1 VTVPVAVSVVV
12 PCRNEAAN
20 VPVLVSR
27 VRSALET
34 DASVIGGATYEI
46 VLVDDGSTDGTLAA
60 LRSESRVDPRV
71 RYVSLSRGFGKESA
85 MLAGLRESRGDIV
98 VLMDGDLQHPP
109 ELVPQMLD
117 LLRSSGCDQVVGVR
131 DRTGE
136 TRLRRM
142 ASRGYHA
149 IASRNTGVALRPGHG
164 DFRAVTRRVVD
175 AVLSMG
181 EVNRFSRGLFAWVG
195 FDIRELPYTDA
206 ARLNGSSGWSLSGLL
221 GYGLDGLFSFNERPL
236 RIMVHLGWWAVV
248 VFLLYV
254 AYIVVSVAAFG
265 IETPGYVTLVASI
278 FFFGGLQLLSIG
290 LLGEYL
296 GRIYLEVKDRPPYVV
311 LERGP
316 GDAS

>member
-1 VTVPVAVSVVV
+1 MTTAVGVSVVV
-12 PCRNEAAN
+12 PCRNEAEN
-20 VPVLVSR
+20 VRVLVSR
-27 VRSALET
+27 VRVAL
-34 DASVIGGATYEI
+34 DAAAVGDGGYEI
-46 VLVDDGSTDGTLAA
+46 VVVDDGSSDDTLAV
-60 LRSESRVDPRV
+60 LREESAHDPRV

-85 MLAGLRESRGDIV
+85 VLAGLREARGDVV

-109 ELVPQMLD
+109 EVLPEMLD
-117 LLRSSGCDQVVGVR
+117 MLRSTGCDQVVGVR

-136 TRLRRM
+136 TRLRRL
-142 ASRGYHA
+142 ASRGYHS

-164 DFRAVTRRVVD
+164 DFRAVTRRVVE

-195 FDIRELPYTDA
+195 FDIRELPYSDA
-206 ARLNGSSGWSLSGLL
+206 ERLHGSSRWSISGLL

-254 AYIVVSVAAFG
+254 AYIVVSVAFFG

-316 GDAS
+316 VDAS